1 MSRRRK
7 TIVDEFEEM
16 ERDVDEFFEGA
27 RSSLEPMWDI
37 QARTLK
43 PLYDVR
49 EIRESIIVLVDL
61 PYVEKE
67 AIQLRVY
74 EDSIDL
80 SAELRQSIRYDRWGT
95 TQRECEFNK
104 LCTTIPLPKEV
115 DPDRA
120 KAKFRD
126 GILTVEIPKRIK
138 KKTISVE

>member
-7 TIVDEFEEM
+7 TILDEFEQM
-16 ERDVDEFFEGA
+16 ERRVDEFFERA

-49 EIRESIIVLVDL
+49 ETRESIIVLVDL

-67 AIQLRVY
+67 AIHLRVD

-80 SAELRQSIRYDRWGT
+80 SAELRQPIRYDRWGT
-95 TQRECEFNK
+95 TQRGCEFNK
-104 LCTTIPLPKEV
+104 LCTTILLPTKV
-115 DPDRA
+115 DPDAA

-126 GILTVEIPKRIK
+126 GILTVELPKKIK